1 MFDYIGDTVGTV
13 TDEVVSNE
21 NKIQEEFKGKI
32 DRYNFERKKNN
43 IFLNKSY

>member
-1 MFDYIGDTVGTV
+1 MDG
-13 TDEVVSNE
+13 VVSNE